1 MAEKNVGSVEKV
13 VGCEGGTSRR
23 RRLHI
28 AFLNQPWT
36 ILELHLPS
44 FIAYSQRNIT
54 VPRSV
59 RSCCRIRLHLFLFF
73 IFSLSK
79 KKCLAVRHRTAC
91 QFPTHYALI
100 VFKYGQM
107 WFMHIKQV
115 YFLFSKQEENISSR
129 SSRDQNKL
137 CTHDKNWKHA
147 DLWVKNNLLCFNV
160 CISFGTC
167 KFNVWIDV
175 DLLQFY
181 PTSPVTTTTTTTT
194 TIIIIIII
202 FFNII

>member
-1 MAEKNVGSVEKV
+1 MDDF
-13 VGCEGGTSRR
+13 GTRF
-23 RRLHI
+23 
-28 AFLNQPWT
+28 AFFYCLFPK
-36 ILELHLPS
+36 EHHCSS
-44 FIAYSQRNIT
+44 FS
-54 VPRSV
+54 S
-59 RSCCRIRLHLFLFF
+59 FLLSDSFTFISFF
-73 IFSLSK
+73 HFLSLSK